1 MTAPRMGNP
10 FAYIHCSLAQQNIF
24 ATLRYFAERGFGL
37 LDFLIKTKTKLLPT
51 KTMSLCLCINP
62 NCIRITRIKGCTG

>member
-1 MTAPRMGNP
+1 MGNP

-37 LDFLIKTKTKLLPT
+37 LDFLINRRGRLLYFRFT
-51 KTMSLCLCINP
+51 AAIIDTWQVQEAS
-62 NCIRITRIKGCTG
+62 T